1 LLQSEE
7 VIMMGVET
15 AAPRDT
21 AGRWVPGR
29 SGNPAGKRPG
39 TRNRATLLRA
49 ALRDGEDEAAARVL
63 IDKAVDGNLVA
74 ARYLLD
80 AIAPKPRGRPIE
92 LELAPDADPVEAL
105 EAIMRAMVTG
115 EVSPDEALL
124 MSRLLQEQLGRRAA
138 AAARLAESA
147 ARAAEPVA
155 PAVTPA
161 AGAARPKPPLRRPTP
176 ATAAAPAFALHR
188 QAPAGAPSPGR
199 LTASLLASSSLTP
212 PDLKPAA
219 APA

>member
-74 ARYLLD
+74 ARDLLD
-80 AIAPKPRGRPIE
+80 A
-92 LELAPDADPVEAL
+92 
-105 EAIMRAMVTG
+105 
-115 EVSPDEALL
+115 S
-124 MSRLLQEQLGRRAA
+124 S
-138 AAARLAESA
+138 SW
-147 ARAAEPVA
+147 
-155 PAVTPA
+155 
-161 AGAARPKPPLRRPTP
+161 RPTP
-176 ATAAAPAFALHR
+176 TPSRRSRRSCAPW
-188 QAPAGAPSPGR
+188 
-199 LTASLLASSSLTP
+199 
-212 PDLKPAA
+212 
-219 APA
+219 